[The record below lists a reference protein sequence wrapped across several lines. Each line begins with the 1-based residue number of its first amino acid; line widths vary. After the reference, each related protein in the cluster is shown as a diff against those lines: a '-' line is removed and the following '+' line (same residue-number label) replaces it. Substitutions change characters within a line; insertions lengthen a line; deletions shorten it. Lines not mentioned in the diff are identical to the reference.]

1 MSQQPDPREDS
12 LVTAYRDRMEARVEH
27 VERQLD
33 ELIGRILQ
41 LEGVLSRILTALT
54 PTRTSL

>member
-1 MSQQPDPREDS
+1 MSQQPDQREDS

>member
-1 MSQQPDPREDS
+1 MSVPESREDS

-41 LEGVLSRILTALT
+41 REGVLSRILTSLT

>member
-1 MSQQPDPREDS
+1 
-12 LVTAYRDRMEARVEH
+12 MEARVEH
-27 VERQLD
+27 LERQLD

-41 LEGVLSRILTALT
+41 LENLLSRILAALT

>member
-41 LEGVLSRILTALT
+41 LESMLARILAVLT
-54 PTRTSL
+54 PTRTGL

>member
-1 MSQQPDPREDS
+1 MTQQSESRQDALD
-12 LVTAYRDRMEARVEH
+12 AHHDRMEARVEH

>member
-1 MSQQPDPREDS
+1 MSVPESREDS